1 MADHPHH
8 GSPLHGLAD
17 GLAAADEAPARVRL
31 SEVPFLT
38 QLTLRVAPST
48 AAATAAGYA
57 LGAPLP
63 MAPNTT
69 SAAGEVQIL
78 WMGPDEWLVIGPTE
92 VRTRLRDRLEAAI
105 AGEHVTVVDVAAH
118 RTVIELAGS
127 NARELLMKGCAVD
140 LHPRT
145 FGPGRCAQTTL
156 ARAQVVLLA
165 RTPEP
170 AYWVFVRASF
180 AKYVAEWL
188 LDASGE
194 YRGVPPADLS
204 VGHTMQMAE
213 VQA

>member
-1 MADHPHH
+1 MADKR
-8 GSPLHGLAD
+8 SPLHGDIGD

-48 AAATAAGYA
+48 AAARAAGYA

-63 MAPNTT
+63 TAPNTT
-69 SAAGEVQIL
+69 SAAREVQIL

-92 VRTRLRDRLEAAI
+92 ARSRLRDRLEAAL
-105 AGEHVTVVDVAAH
+105 AGEHATVVDVSAH
-118 RTVIELAGS
+118 RTVIEVAGS
-127 NARELLMKGCAVD
+127 DARELLMKGCAVD

-145 FGPGRCAQTTL
+145 FGPGRCVQTTL

-180 AKYVAEWL
+180 AEYLAEWL

-194 YRGVPPADLS
+194 YRGAPPADLS
-204 VGHTMQMAE
+204 LGHTMQMAE

>member
-1 MADHPHH
+1 MADHPDRR
-8 GSPLHGLAD
+8 SPLHGLAD

-38 QLTLRVAPST
+38 QLTLRMAPST
-48 AAATAAGYA
+48 AAATAAGFA

-78 WMGPDEWLVIGPTE
+78 WAGPDEWLVIGPSE
-92 VRTRLRDRLEAAI
+92 VRARLRARLEAAI
-105 AGEHVTVVDVAAH
+105 AGEHATVVDVSAH
-118 RTVIELAGS
+118 RTVIEVAGS
-127 NARELLMKGCAVD
+127 DARELLMKGCAVD

-145 FGPGRCAQTTL
+145 FEPGRCAQTTL

-170 AYWVFVRASF
+170 AYWVLVRASF
-180 AKYVAEWL
+180 AEYLAEWL

-194 YRGVPPADLS
+194 YRGAPPADLS
-204 VGHTMQMAE
+204 VGHTTQMAE

>member
-1 MADHPHH
+1 MADDPRRR
-8 GSPLHGLAD
+8 SPLHGLAD

-63 MAPNTT
+63 VAPNTT

-78 WMGPDEWLVIGPTE
+78 WMAPDEWLVIGPTE
-92 VRTRLRDRLEAAI
+92 VRTRLRDRLEAAL
-105 AGEHVTVVDVAAH
+105 AGEHATVVDVSAH
-118 RTVIELAGS
+118 RTAIEVAGS
-127 NARELLMKGCAVD
+127 DARELLMKGCAVD

-156 ARAQVVLLA
+156 ARAQVVLLVC
-165 RTPEP
+165 TPEP

-180 AKYVAEWL
+180 AEYLAEWL

-194 YRGVPPADLS
+194 YRGAPPADLS

>member
-1 MADHPHH
+1 MADDPHRR
-8 GSPLHGLAD
+8 SPLHGLAD

-38 QLTLRVAPST
+38 QLTVRVAPST
-48 AAATAAGYA
+48 AAATAAGHA

-63 MAPNTT
+63 LTPNTT

-92 VRTRLRDRLEAAI
+92 LRTRLRARLEAAL
-105 AGEHVTVVDVAAH
+105 AGEHATVVDVSAH

-127 NARELLMKGCAVD
+127 DARELLMKGCAVD

-180 AKYVAEWL
+180 AEYLAEWL

-204 VGHTMQMAE
+204 LGHTMQMAE

>member
-1 MADHPHH
+1 MADDPHRR
-8 GSPLHGLAD
+8 SPLLGFAD

-48 AAATAAGYA
+48 TAATAAGYA

-63 MAPNTT
+63 TAPNTT
-69 SAAGEVQIL
+69 SAAGEAHIL

-92 VRTRLRDRLEAAI
+92 ARSRLRDRLEAAL
-105 AGEHVTVVDVAAH
+105 AGEHATVVDVSAH
-118 RTVIELAGS
+118 RTVIEVAGS
-127 NARELLMKGCAVD
+127 DARELLMKGCAVD
-140 LHPRT
+140 LHPRA
-145 FGPGRCAQTTL
+145 FGPGRCTQTTL
-156 ARAQVVLLA
+156 ARAEVVLVA

-170 AYWVFVRASF
+170 AYWVLVRASF
-180 AKYVAEWL
+180 AEYLAEWL

-194 YRGVPPADLS
+194 YRGAPPADLS
-204 VGHTMQMAE
+204 LGHTIEMAE

>member
-1 MADHPHH
+1 MADHPERS
-8 GSPLHGLAD
+8 SPLHGLAD
-17 GLAAADEAPARVRL
+17 ALAAADEAPARVRL

-38 QLTLRVAPST
+38 QLTLRVTPST

-92 VRTRLRDRLEAAI
+92 
-105 AGEHVTVVDVAAH
+105 
-118 RTVIELAGS
+118 
-127 NARELLMKGCAVD
+127 
-140 LHPRT
+140 
-145 FGPGRCAQTTL
+145 

-165 RTPEP
+165 RTREP

-180 AKYVAEWL
+180 AEYLAEWL

-194 YRGVPPADLS
+194 YRGAPPADLS
-204 VGHTMQMAE
+204 VGHTTQMAE

>member
-1 MADHPHH
+1 MADHPHRS
-8 GSPLHGLAD
+8 SPLLGLAD

-69 SAAGEVQIL
+69 SAAGEVRIL

-92 VRTRLRDRLEAAI
+92 VRTRLRDRLEAAL
-105 AGEHVTVVDVAAH
+105 AGEHVTVVDVSAH
-118 RTVIELAGS
+118 RTVIEVAGS
-127 NARELLMKGCAVD
+127 DARELLMKGCAVD

-180 AKYVAEWL
+180 AEYLAEWL

-194 YRGVPPADLS
+194 YRGAPPADLS
-204 VGHTMQMAE
+204 VGHTTQMAE

>member
-1 MADHPHH
+1 MADHPHRS
-8 GSPLHGLAD
+8 SPLLGLAD

-92 VRTRLRDRLEAAI
+92 VRARLRDRLEAAL
-105 AGEHVTVVDVAAH
+105 AGAHVTVVDVSAH
-118 RTVIELAGS
+118 RTVIEVAGS
-127 NARELLMKGCAVD
+127 DARELLMKGCAVD
-140 LHPRT
+140 LHPRM

-180 AKYVAEWL
+180 AEYLAEWL

-194 YRGVPPADLS
+194 YRGAPPADLS
-204 VGHTMQMAE
+204 VGHTTQMAE

>member
-1 MADHPHH
+1 MADHPDRR
-8 GSPLHGLAD
+8 SPLHGLAD

-69 SAAGEVQIL
+69 SAAGEVRIL

-92 VRTRLRDRLEAAI
+92 VRTRLRDRLETAL
-105 AGEHVTVVDVAAH
+105 AGEHVTVTDVSAH
-118 RTVIELAGS
+118 RTVIEVAGS
-127 NARELLMKGCAVD
+127 DARELLMKGCAVD
-140 LHPRT
+140 LHPRQ
-145 FGPGRCAQTTL
+145 FAPGRCAQTTL

-180 AKYVAEWL
+180 AEYLAEWL

-194 YRGVPPADLS
+194 YRGAPPADLS
-204 VGHTMQMAE
+204 VGHTTQIAE

>member
-1 MADHPHH
+1 MADHPHRS
-8 GSPLHGLAD
+8 SPLLGLAD

-31 SEVPFLT
+31 REVPFLT
-38 QLTLRVAPST
+38 QLTLRIAPST
-48 AAATAAGYA
+48 PAATAAGYA

-69 SAAGEVQIL
+69 SAAGDVRIL

-92 VRTRLRDRLEAAI
+92 VRARLRDRLEDAL
-105 AGEHVTVVDVAAH
+105 AGEHATVVDVSAH
-118 RTVIELAGS
+118 RTVIEVAGS
-127 NARELLMKGCAVD
+127 DAREVLMKGCAVD

-145 FGPGRCAQTTL
+145 FGPGRCAQTAL

-180 AKYVAEWL
+180 AEYLAEWL

-194 YRGVPPADLS
+194 YRGAPPADLS
-204 VGHTMQMAE
+204 VGHTTQMAE

>member
-1 MADHPHH
+1 MADHPERS
-8 GSPLHGLAD
+8 SPLHGLAD
-17 GLAAADEAPARVRL
+17 ALAAADEAPARVRL

-69 SAAGEVQIL
+69 SAAGDVRIL
-78 WMGPDEWLVIGPTE
+78 WMGPDEWLVIGPSE
-92 VRTRLRDRLEAAI
+92 VRARLRARLEAAL
-105 AGEHVTVVDVAAH
+105 AGEHATVVDVSAH
-118 RTVIELAGS
+118 RTVIEVAGS
-127 NARELLMKGCAVD
+127 DARELLMKGCAVD

-145 FGPGRCAQTTL
+145 FGPGRCAQTSL

-165 RTPEP
+165 RRPEP

-180 AKYVAEWL
+180 AEYLAEWL

-194 YRGVPPADLS
+194 YRGAPPADLS
-204 VGHTMQMAE
+204 VRHTTQMAE

>member
-1 MADHPHH
+1 MADHPHRR
-8 GSPLHGLAD
+8 SPLQGLAD

-48 AAATAAGYA
+48 AAATAAGDA

-63 MAPNTT
+63 LAPNTT
-69 SAAGEVQIL
+69 RAAGEMQIL
-78 WMGPDEWLVIGPTE
+78 AMGPDEWLVIGPAE
-92 VRTRLRDRLEAAI
+92 VRARLRDRLEAAL
-105 AGEHVTVVDVAAH
+105 AGEHATVVDVSAH
-118 RTVIELAGS
+118 RTVIEVAGS
-127 NARELLMKGCAVD
+127 DARELLMKGCAVD

-145 FGPGRCAQTTL
+145 FGPGSCAQTTL

-180 AKYVAEWL
+180 AQYVAEWL

-194 YRGVPPADLS
+194 YRGAPPADLS